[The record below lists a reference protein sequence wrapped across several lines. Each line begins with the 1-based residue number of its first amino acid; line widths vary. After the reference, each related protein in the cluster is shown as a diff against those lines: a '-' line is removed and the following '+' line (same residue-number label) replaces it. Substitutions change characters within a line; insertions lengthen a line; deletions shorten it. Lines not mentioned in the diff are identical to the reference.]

1 MVDDA
6 SAAELI
12 AELSGDG
19 ADDVGLAELAA
30 FLGSTVHAPDVAAAH
45 LLPGSG
51 GAGHGA
57 ECAKLYSEVGGCAR
71 VALVQCTAGRPQP
84 HVVRRRSA

>member
-1 MVDDA
+1 MEDA

-30 FLGSTVHAPDVAAAH
+30 FLGSTVHARDVAAAH

-57 ECAKLYSEVGGCAR
+57 ECAKLYSEVGPRLRSLCAR
-71 VALVQCTAGRPQP
+71 SVHGW
-84 HVVRRRSA
+84 SAAAARCA